1 PDRPSCGRRSF
12 ERVLSARLSRR
23 GVLSGTLG
31 GAAAFLSIP
40 GVAEG
45 QAPLVGFTPLPAS
58 AARGVMPAIAPE
70 YEYQVLIPWGEPL
83 VPGGPAY
90 HHPPSSRE
98 QVFQVGL
105 GHDGMWFF
113 PAAEGP
119 GGRLSSS
126 RGVLCINHELA
137 T

>member
-1 PDRPSCGRRSF
+1 LGSTHSPQKAGAPPESVRERVAGARDALGLGDGPALAYKQAVTDAELPDRPSCGRRSF

-83 VPGGPAY
+83 VPGGP
-90 HHPPSSRE
+90 
-98 QVFQVGL
+98 
-105 GHDGMWFF
+105 
-113 PAAEGP
+113 
-119 GGRLSSS
+119 
-126 RGVLCINHELA
+126 
-137 T
+137 